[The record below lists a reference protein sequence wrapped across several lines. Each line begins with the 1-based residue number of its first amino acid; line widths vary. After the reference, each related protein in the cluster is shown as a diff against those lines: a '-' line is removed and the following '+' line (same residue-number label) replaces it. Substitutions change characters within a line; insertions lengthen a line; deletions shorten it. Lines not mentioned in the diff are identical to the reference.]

1 MLGMELNECNFYRA
15 NCNSRGQIPEQ
26 VELADVRSGPFLTDL
41 ILLNNLHPGTWFAL
55 IIDAEAKRRKSRVY
69 MSMKARTVLSGK
81 IAIIEIKGSLIG
93 DGDTDQ
99 LRALVNDFIEQGNKC
114 LVINLQKVNYLNS
127 SGIGAII
134 ASHASYKRNGGEV
147 RLAGVTNNVQNLLV
161 VTKLID
167 VFEVFDT
174 VNQAVESFSNAK
186 SMS

>member
-1 MLGMELNECNFYRA
+1 
-15 NCNSRGQIPEQ
+15 
-26 VELADVRSGPFLTDL
+26 
-41 ILLNNLHPGTWFAL
+41 
-55 IIDAEAKRRKSRVY
+55 

-134 ASHASYKRNGGEV
+134 ASHASYKKNGGEV